1 VIGKWFK
8 RLEMKASD
16 VMWGSNIGTFGS
28 SFLPTSRCSEP
39 CGPGE
44 VKKMTE
50 VLNYSLKKYKLFR
63 NEAQVI
69 IKY

>member
-39 CGPGE
+39 CGPGA

-50 VLNYSLKKYKLFR
+50 VDFKLLTDR
-63 NEAQVI
+63 LYTTNRYTSQN
-69 IKY
+69 

>member
-1 VIGKWFK
+1 MPLLIVMKLFVYSSIMFQVIGKWFK

-50 VLNYSLKKYKLFR
+50 VH
-63 NEAQVI
+63 
-69 IKY
+69 